1 VGLFW
6 YLYRDQNI
14 DLLISGLNKVDYY
27 WIVLSVLIYILS
39 HLIRALRW
47 RILVKPLG
55 YSPSLANSFFS
66 VMSTYLAN
74 YALPRLGEV
83 TRPTI
88 IKKYENIPF
97 PQTFGTIVT
106 ERIIDLLVLFILTF
120 IVIITQF
127 PIISQFLSEN
137 PETSNKMMFIGKLL
151 LVFFFASVALIIVFW
166 KFFRKKLQSNFLY
179 KKIADLTKKFLE
191 GLKTV
196 FKLDQNFL
204 FIFYSLLI
212 WALYYFGL
220 YVSFLAFDFTKDIN
234 LVNTMTVFVIGSY
247 GMVAPSQG
255 GLGTWHIMT
264 SKALVIIGIA
274 GATISLQNQNAEFF
288 ALVHHGAQTLM
299 VLLVGSISIILLPV
313 VNRKNKKNAKS

>member
-1 VGLFW
+1 M
-6 YLYRDQNI
+6 
-14 DLLISGLNKVDYY
+14 DLLISGLKKVDYY
-27 WIVLSVLIYILS
+27 WIIISVFVYILS
-39 HLIRALRW
+39 HFIRAIRW

-106 ERIIDLLVLFILTF
+106 ERIIDMAILLILTLV
-120 IVIITQF
+120 VILSQF
-127 PIISQFLSEN
+127 PLISQFLQEN
-137 PETSNKMMFIGKLL
+137 PETYDKIVLITKLL
-151 LVFFFASVALIIVFW
+151 VILMVALIAGIIIFW
-166 KFFRKKLQSNFLY
+166 KFFRKKLKTNFFY
-179 KKIADLTKKFLE
+179 KKLSDLAKKFFE
-191 GLKTV
+191 GLKTI
-196 FKLDQNFL
+196 FKLEQNTL
-204 FIFYSLLI
+204 FVVYSILI
-212 WALYYFGL
+212 WGLYFIGL

-234 LVNTMTVFVIGSY
+234 LNCTLTVFVIGSF

-264 SKALVIIGIA
+264 SKALVIVGIA
-274 GATISLQNQNAEFF
+274 GATLSIQNQNAEFF

-299 VLLVGSISIILLPV
+299 VLLVGSISIILLPI
-313 VNRKNKKNAKS
+313 VNRKNKKNVKA